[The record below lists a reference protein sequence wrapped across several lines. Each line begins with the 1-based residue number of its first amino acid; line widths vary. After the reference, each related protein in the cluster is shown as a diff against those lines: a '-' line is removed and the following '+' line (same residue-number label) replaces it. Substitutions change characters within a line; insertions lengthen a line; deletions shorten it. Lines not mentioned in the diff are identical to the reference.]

1 MQLTLGMNKSYAVVD
16 LETTGSDCWTD
27 LIIEIGLK
35 IVSAGNEARAESVLV
50 KIDRP
55 LPARI
60 IELTGI
66 TDQQLAQDGIP
77 IEQALAWFTEK
88 IGDLPLVGHNVIRFD
103 RGFLLEAA
111 RNHRKNVPQPAR
123 VIDESNDLPASR
135 FLDTMALFKGYK
147 LCLEPGPNEN
157 HYHYA
162 QRVLESPAQGVRFNL
177 AYACTDVGIKSSG
190 VARHRAAGDAD
201 LTQQLFEKL
210 LQVHPSQAFWLGGTY
225 AI

>member
-16 LETTGSDCWTD
+16 LETTGLDCWTD

-35 IVSAGNEARAESVLV
+35 IVSAGNETRAESVLV

-66 TDQQLAQDGIP
+66 SDQLLAQEGIP
-77 IEQALAWFTEK
+77 IDRALAWFTEK

-111 RNHRKNVPQPAR
+111 RNHRKNVPQSEQ
-123 VIDESNDLPASR
+123 VIDEVNDLPASR

-147 LCLEPGPNEN
+147 LCLEPGPKEN

-162 QRVLESPAQGVRFNL
+162 QRVLETTAKGVRFNL
-177 AYACTDVGIKSSG
+177 GYACTDVGIKSSG
-190 VARHRAAGDAD
+190 AARHRAAEGAD
-201 LTQQLFEKL
+201 LAQQLFEKL
-210 LQVHPSQAFWLGGTY
+210 LQVHPPQAFWLGGNY